1 MQHYLAPQAE
11 RRPRLSPPG
20 SPRRAPLITMP
31 FVQFTRTLCARPGGG
46 LGLRSSL
53 SPVKTLNNR

>member
-20 SPRRAPLITMP
+20 SPPPGSADNDAICSVHTNA
-31 FVQFTRTLCARPGGG
+31 LCPARGWAGAQKQLVP
-46 LGLRSSL
+46 SQD
-53 SPVKTLNNR
+53 P